1 VRVVDPAT
9 TATSAPRFDAASIGR
24 RRASSA
30 REDVARDADES
41 DARSAARAVK
51 LAPRVTAP
59 AAFHVSSAARPASV
73 GVEASLGSSS
83 PALSSRVPG
92 TTRR

>member
-51 LAPRVTAP
+51 LAPR
-59 AAFHVSSAARPASV
+59 
-73 GVEASLGSSS
+73 
-83 PALSSRVPG
+83 
-92 TTRR
+92 